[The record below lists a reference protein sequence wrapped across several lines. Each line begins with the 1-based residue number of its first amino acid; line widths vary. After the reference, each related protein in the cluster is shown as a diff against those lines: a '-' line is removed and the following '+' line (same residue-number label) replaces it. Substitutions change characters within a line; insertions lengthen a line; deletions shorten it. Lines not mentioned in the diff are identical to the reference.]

1 MTPLNIPIFVA
12 LTVKIGILIG
22 LSLYAI
28 FAGIVVRQEQLMADV
43 LEEGFEPILRI
54 LTILHFAASIAL
66 IILATI
72 IL

>member
-1 MTPLNIPIFVA
+1 MTPVSIPVVVA
-12 LTVKIGILIG
+12 LIVKIGVVIG

-66 IILATI
+66 IILAII